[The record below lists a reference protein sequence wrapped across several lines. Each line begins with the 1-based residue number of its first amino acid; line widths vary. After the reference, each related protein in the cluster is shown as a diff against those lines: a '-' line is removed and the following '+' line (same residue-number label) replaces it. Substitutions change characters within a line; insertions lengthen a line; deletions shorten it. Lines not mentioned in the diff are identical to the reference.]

1 MSLKR
6 GISLKTTRK
15 KPASLCLSCKKRKF
29 KTDSIIMES
38 YQKPVAWKKRL
49 GLQTKFPGDKVP
61 RTLRNKTPE
70 GARFCVKVNLGKR
83 FADRW
88 ILYYAAEPNS
98 NGKGKGN
105 GNGNGKGINSAEQ
118 AYGGFKNRGMTRTD
132 SNGEGVLRVRCPQRY
147 REEGRI
153 FPRHVHFLTTKRG
166 NQEWDRKM
174 FTVGIRCV

>member
-1 MSLKR
+1 MS
-6 GISLKTTRK
+6 
-15 KPASLCLSCKKRKF
+15 CCKKRKF

-105 GNGNGKGINSAEQ
+105 GNEMGKGLIVP
-118 AYGGFKNRGMTRTD
+118 NRPM
-132 SNGEGVLRVRCPQRY
+132 EALK
-147 REEGRI
+147 
-153 FPRHVHFLTTKRG
+153 TKG
-166 NQEWDRKM
+166 
-174 FTVGIRCV
+174 